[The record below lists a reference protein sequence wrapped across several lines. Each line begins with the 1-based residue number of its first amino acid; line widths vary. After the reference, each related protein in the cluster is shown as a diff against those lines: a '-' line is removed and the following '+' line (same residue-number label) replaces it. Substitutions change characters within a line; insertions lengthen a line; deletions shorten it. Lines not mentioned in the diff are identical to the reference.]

1 MKGIEKIYYNPNFA
15 NFYNLNEGLIQFYSI
30 DKVANHL
37 KSKFTNVIDVVNH
50 AVNIY
55 RLPSKSQLERILE
68 VLKLRLKR
76 YKCSNKY
83 SQ

>member
-1 MKGIEKIYYNPNFA
+1 MKGIEQRYYNTNFA
-15 NFYNLNEGLIQFYSI
+15 NFYNLNEGLIQSYSI

-55 RLPSKSQLERILE
+55 ILPSKSQLERILE
-68 VLKLRLKR
+68 VLKLRLIRLTISIK
-76 YKCSNKY
+76 S
-83 SQ
+83 